1 VDAGDEHEESRESPI
16 MLRPKL
22 LLIAAAAF
30 LVQPA
35 HASGADRKTQQPG
48 VREVQVPF
56 PSLKPSATFK
66 IGKTADWVLVA
77 DDAVWVGGSKPYSV
91 QRIDPTTNKVVAK
104 IRLSGEACSG
114 LAFGFGSVWIP
125 VCGKTPTLARVDVT
139 TNEIN
144 AILPFGTAGEEAGI
158 TASSDSIW
166 IVPDKKGTL
175 ARIDPQSNTVRQR
188 ITIPPGSY
196 NPLFSD
202 GMIWIT
208 EVDSN
213 LLTVVDASSGEVLT
227 SIPVGP
233 KPRFLTSGD
242 GSIWTLNQG
251 DGTVSRVDTS
261 ARKVTAT
268 IPVGIPGVGGDIC
281 YGANSVW
288 TAKFGIPLTR
298 IDTKAN
304 KVSRQWV
311 GRGGDAVRFGHG
323 SIWLTDYHRGLL
335 WRIPFNGN
343 EGNKSERVDPS
354 SDHQSITPVVTEEEP
369 HHHVLFKN
377 EFVEVIRAIL
387 LPGESTLFHTHSHD
401 TAGFDLVTSTTTE
414 QLLGK
419 PEGPPSNSHAGV
431 VSADT
436 CTDCPMTHRVH
447 NVGSGPMDVFD
458 VELLQRP
465 AQPSGPAAAPVAA
478 ENASARVYNWV
489 LAPGAT
495 SALHTHKRPYLIVA
509 ATPLHLKMTAPD
521 GQSFTETVKPG
532 DFHWVDSTVT
542 HTLTN
547 EGAVEGQ
554 IVEIE
559 LK

>member
-1 VDAGDEHEESRESPI
+1 
-16 MLRPKL
+16 MLRAH
-22 LLIAAAAF
+22 LIVAAIF
-30 LVQPA
+30 LVQLIQS
-35 HASGADRKTQQPG
+35 SGAERKIAQPG
-48 VREVQVPF
+48 VKEVQVPF
-56 PSLKPSATFK
+56 QSLKPSATFK
-66 IGKTADWVLVA
+66 IGKTADWVLVT

-91 QRIDPTTNKVVAK
+91 QRIDPSTNKIVAK
-104 IRLSGEACSG
+104 IRLPGEACSG
-114 LAFGFGSVWIP
+114 LAFGFGSVWVP
-125 VCGKTPTLARVDVT
+125 VCGKSARLARVDVN
-139 TNEIN
+139 TNEIS
-144 AILPFGTAGEEAGI
+144 AILPFGTAGAEAGI

-175 ARIDPQSNTVRQR
+175 ARVDPRSNTIRQR
-188 ITIPPGSY
+188 ISIPPGSY
-196 NPLFSD
+196 NPIFSD

-208 EVDSN
+208 GVDN
-213 LLTVVDASSGEVLT
+213 DVLTIVDASTGDVLT
-227 SIPVGP
+227 SLPVGP
-233 KPRFLTSGD
+233 RPRFLTSGG

-261 ARKVTAT
+261 TRKVTAT
-268 IPVGIPGVGGDIC
+268 IPVGIPGVGGEIC
-281 YGANSVW
+281 YGADSVW
-288 TAKFGIPLTR
+288 TAKFDIPLTR
-298 IDTKAN
+298 IDTKTN

-311 GRGGDAVRFGHG
+311 GRGGDAVRFGHD

-335 WRIPFNGN
+335 WRIPLKGSYA
-343 EGNKSERVDPS
+343 KSSGTTADTGIVAPS
-354 SDHQSITPVVTEEEP
+354 APQNYPDVVPMDKEP

-377 EFVEVIRAIL
+377 EFVEVIRAML

-419 PEGPPSNSHAGV
+419 PEGSPSTSHAGEV
-431 VSADT
+431 EADS

-447 NVGSGPMDVFD
+447 NVGSGLMDGFY

-465 AQPSGPAAAPVAA
+465 TVPSASIAAPIGA
-478 ENASARVYNWV
+478 ENASARVYNWM

-495 SALHTHKRPYLIVA
+495 SAMHTHKRPYLIVA
-509 ATPLHLKMTAPD
+509 ATPLHLKITAPD
-521 GQSFTETVKPG
+521 GRSSTENVKPG
-532 DFHWVDSTVT
+532 DFHWVDSTLT
-542 HTLTN
+542 HALSN